1 MSEQKSV
8 SEQIKHAVDPETA
21 RRQLAGGIQSPTGTA
36 DNPSNDIFT
45 LANFITL
52 CRLVLTLFFLFLFPR
67 DDARPIA
74 LVCYIIAATTD
85 FLDGQVARHTQTVS
99 WAGKIMD
106 PIMDRVLLFTGVI
119 GLVMTDELPFWVA
132 LLVVSRDVYLAG
144 GAIVLQQYQHRPVDV
159 ILIGKLA
166 TALLMFGFC
175 DMLIGQPIVEGLSI
189 VTASW
194 LPGLNAQSAALGIFF
209 IYIGLIFS
217 LLTAIVYTVKGICII
232 RKKSSDEG

>member
-21 RRQLAGGIQSPTGTA
+21 HRQRAGETQSPTGTA
-36 DNPSNDIFT
+36 DNPSDELFT

-74 LVCYIIAATTD
+74 LACYIIAAATD
-85 FLDGQVARHTQTVS
+85 FLDGQVARRTQTVS
-99 WAGKIMD
+99 WAGKVMD

-119 GLVMTDELPFWVA
+119 GLVMTDELPLWIA
-132 LLVVSRDVYLAG
+132 LLIVGRDICLAG
-144 GAIVLQQYQHRPVDV
+144 GAIVLQQYQRRPVDV
-159 ILIGKLA
+159 IFIGKLA

-175 DMLIGQPIVEGLSI
+175 DMLIGQPIVGGLSL
-189 VTASW
+189 VNASW
-194 LPGLNAQSAALGIFF
+194 LPGLNGQPAVLGVFF
-209 IYIGLIFS
+209 IYVGLVFS
-217 LLTAIVYTVKGICII
+217 LLTAIVYFAKGIRII
-232 RKKSSDEG
+232 REKSVDEG